1 MKTLKRGQIA
11 YILAFPTCVCVCVC
25 LCKCKEGEQ
34 CFEFAIAFVVIR
46 QLRAGVGE
54 RIQEKRKDGTTKQKK
69 RAFKM
74 APKKSTIVLNVEQFI
89 HDIEERPAIW
99 NRNFHCNKA
108 FLEQMWDELSGTHKL
123 PSKYKQTTLQL

>member
-1 MKTLKRGQIA
+1 MLSLQLHLPFAGRA
-11 YILAFPTCVCVCVC
+11 ENRRACVI
-25 LCKCKEGEQ
+25 KSRNK
-34 CFEFAIAFVVIR
+34 
-46 QLRAGVGE
+46 
-54 RIQEKRKDGTTKQKK
+54 KRKANTGTKAKVKETKKVV
-69 RAFKM
+69 AKM

-123 PSKYKQTTLQL
+123 PSKYGPLFPHQPPLAPWSL

>member
-1 MKTLKRGQIA
+1 
-11 YILAFPTCVCVCVC
+11 
-25 LCKCKEGEQ
+25 
-34 CFEFAIAFVVIR
+34 
-46 QLRAGVGE
+46 
-54 RIQEKRKDGTTKQKK
+54 
-69 RAFKM
+69 M

-123 PSKYKQTTLQL
+123 PSKYSPFPPPTPAGPMVFVTVEVKRDENIASERGNISSVCALITYNAHLSLSHSARF

>member
-1 MKTLKRGQIA
+1 
-11 YILAFPTCVCVCVC
+11 
-25 LCKCKEGEQ
+25 
-34 CFEFAIAFVVIR
+34 
-46 QLRAGVGE
+46 
-54 RIQEKRKDGTTKQKK
+54 
-69 RAFKM
+69 M

-123 PSKYKQTTLQL
+123 PSKYGPLFLGVCNCRGKERPTHCWWEREL

>member
-1 MKTLKRGQIA
+1 
-11 YILAFPTCVCVCVC
+11 
-25 LCKCKEGEQ
+25 
-34 CFEFAIAFVVIR
+34 
-46 QLRAGVGE
+46 
-54 RIQEKRKDGTTKQKK
+54 
-69 RAFKM
+69 M

-123 PSKYKQTTLQL
+123 PSKYNLLPPSTHRWPPWCL

>member
-1 MKTLKRGQIA
+1 
-11 YILAFPTCVCVCVC
+11 
-25 LCKCKEGEQ
+25 
-34 CFEFAIAFVVIR
+34 
-46 QLRAGVGE
+46 
-54 RIQEKRKDGTTKQKK
+54 
-69 RAFKM
+69 M

-123 PSKYKQTTLQL
+123 PSKCNIPLPSLPMEFVTVEAKSEH

>member
-1 MKTLKRGQIA
+1 
-11 YILAFPTCVCVCVC
+11 
-25 LCKCKEGEQ
+25 
-34 CFEFAIAFVVIR
+34 
-46 QLRAGVGE
+46 
-54 RIQEKRKDGTTKQKK
+54 
-69 RAFKM
+69 M

-123 PSKYKQTTLQL
+123 PSKYGPLSPSNLRWDHGVCNCRGKERRTHC